1 MKNTALDD
9 LDRYTRKL
17 SQSPNWMSSRASIAA
32 LLCPSV
38 CLKESSNSSVLALL
52 LPIRTSPPIPR
63 AIPMII
69 PNGVNLHRPSNRQT
83 SRAGP
88 RMAHARPA
96 NMSLRLRWIA
106 SRSSSIRSSSCSIP
120 SAGSEAG
127 SEFDPN
133 LFNHFKALPRRSA
146 FGPHQ
151 TGNPPSRSRRNSVHG
166 GTVKANAYESFWASD
181 LAERVSD
188 S

>member
-1 MKNTALDD
+1 MFVDSRLGAWTYVKNTALGD

-17 SQSPNWMSSRASIAA
+17 GQSPNCTSSRASIAA
-32 LLCPSV
+32 LLSPSV

-63 AIPMII
+63 AIPTII
-69 PNGVNLHRPSNRQT
+69 PNGVNLHRPSKRQT

-106 SRSSSIRSSSCSIP
+106 SRSSSIRSSSCSIR
-120 SAGSEAG
+120 STGSEAG
-127 SEFDPN
+127 SESDPN
-133 LFNHFKALPRRSA
+133 LFNHFKALPRRSS
-146 FGPHQ
+146 FGLLPKGQ
-151 TGNPPSRSRRNSVHG
+151 SAIPSRR
-166 GTVKANAYESFWASD
+166 K
-181 LAERVSD
+181 
-188 S
+188 

>member
-1 MKNTALDD
+1 
-9 LDRYTRKL
+9 
-17 SQSPNWMSSRASIAA
+17 MSSRASIAA

-69 PNGVNLHRPSNRQT
+69 PNGVNLHRPSKRQT

-106 SRSSSIRSSSCSIP
+106 SRSSSIRSSSCSIR

-127 SEFDPN
+127 SESDPN
-133 LFNHFKALPRRSA
+133 VFNHFEALPRRSA
-146 FGPHQ
+146 FGLRNKRAIPDH
-151 TGNPPSRSRRNSVHG
+151 RAVENSVHG
-166 GTVKANAYESFWASD
+166 GTVKANEYESFWASD

-188 S
+188 L